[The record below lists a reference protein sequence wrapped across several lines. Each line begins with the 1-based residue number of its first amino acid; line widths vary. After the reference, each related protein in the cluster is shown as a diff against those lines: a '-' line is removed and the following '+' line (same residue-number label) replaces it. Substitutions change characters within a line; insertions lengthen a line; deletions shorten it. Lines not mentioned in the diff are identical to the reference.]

1 MAQLVVK
8 DLNKIFG
15 QGTSREITVL
25 KKISFSIEKRE
36 IVGIV
41 GPSGAGK
48 STLLQIMGILD
59 RPTSGMVQH
68 NGTNPFEL
76 TAEKLADF
84 RNSRVGFVFQFHHL
98 LPEFTAIEN
107 VMMPLLISGRSK
119 REAADAAAGIL
130 EKVGLANRLSHRP
143 GELSGG
149 EQQRVA
155 VARAAVHL
163 PEVILAD
170 EPTGNLDRNTGEK
183 VFDLLLD
190 LNQSLGITLVVVT
203 HSMELAGKMKRV
215 LHLLDGELIS
225 ETGL

>member
-15 QGTSREITVL
+15 QGTSREIAVL

-59 RPTSGMVQH
+59 RPTSGTVQH

-76 TAEKLADF
+76 TPEKLADF

-98 LPEFTAIEN
+98 LPEFTALEN
-107 VMMPLLISGRSK
+107 VMMPLLVAGRS
-119 REAADAAAGIL
+119 RRAAADAATAIL
-130 EKVGLANRLSHRP
+130 EKVGLAQRLSHRP

-155 VARAAVHL
+155 VARAAVHQ

-215 LHLLDGELIS
+215 LRLLDGELVS
-225 ETGL
+225 ET